1 METTHF
7 SVDECNAALHEARNI
22 ILALKDRGKTPSEVG
37 LIIVCAAALLD
48 RMQSVTI
55 PIKERAEAFAQAYIS
70 LANTL
75 VEVTTQ

>member
-1 METTHF
+1 MEPTH
-7 SVDECNAALHEARNI
+7 SSIDECNAALREAYVI
-22 ILALKDRGKTPSEVG
+22 INTLKDRGKMPAEVS

-55 PIKERAEAFAQAYIS
+55 PIEERAEAFAQAYIS